1 MAVFTKRRDEAE
13 RFPQAAGKGPLLAVA
28 PDVFCLQLSIV
39 NVCLVGAVGAGD
51 RGWVLVDAG
60 LFGSAGAIRRAA
72 QDLYG
77 RDARPS
83 AIVLTHGHFDHI
95 GSARSLAELWDVP
108 IYAHRLEMPYLTGH
122 SAYPPTDPSVG
133 GGLMARLSKL
143 YPNHAVDLRPRLRV
157 LLNDHSVPHLPDWR
171 WIPTP
176 GHSPGHV
183 SLFRDDDRT
192 LIAGDAFV
200 TTKQESA
207 LAVMTQRPEL
217 HGPPAYFTCDWNAA
231 ERSVRELAA
240 LEPIF
245 AVTGHGRPMSGEALQ
260 HGLDDL
266 AANFERLAVPDHGRY
281 VDHPAVTDEDGIV
294 SIPPPVK
301 SRVPLVLA
309 GLGAAAV
316 VGFLLRKRGPSD
328 DGAGNDDGE

>member
-1 MAVFTKRRDEAE
+1 MAVFTKRPAEAE
-13 RFPQAAGKGPLLAVA
+13 PVPRVAGKGPLLAVA

-39 NVCLVGAVGAGD
+39 NVCLVGHVGAGD

-60 LFGSAGAIRRAA
+60 LYGSAGAIRRAA

-77 RDARPS
+77 RDARPR

-95 GSARSLAELWDVP
+95 GAARALAEVWDVP

-183 SLFRDDDRT
+183 SLFRDEDRT

-207 LAVMTQRPEL
+207 IAVMTQRPEL
-217 HGPPAYFTCDWNAA
+217 HGPPAYFTCDWQAA
-231 ERSVRELAA
+231 GRSVRELAA
-240 LEPIF
+240 LEPVF
-245 AVTGHGRPMSGEALQ
+245 AVTGHGRPLAGEMLTQ
-260 HGLDDL
+260 GLHRL
-266 AANFERLAVPDHGRY
+266 AADFEHFAVPDHGRY
-281 VDHPAVTDEDGIV
+281 VAQPAITDETGIV
-294 SIPPPVK
+294 WLPPPVT

-309 GLGAAAV
+309 GLGAAALA
-316 VGFLLRKRGPSD
+316 GLLLRKRNRGSD
-328 DGAGNDDGE
+328 SERPE